1 MKNISLD
8 TFKGI
13 RVLVVG
19 DAMLDRYVR
28 GEVSRISPEAPVPVL
43 SVTERTDVPGG
54 AANVAANLRGLG
66 CSVALW
72 GITGSDG
79 QAGILGSLLEEL
91 RVENFLVCDRNRPT
105 TSKTRLVADSQ
116 QIVRYDEESNEPVSS
131 ELEDRLFL
139 SLESCIS
146 GADAVVLS
154 DYGKGLFGKGL
165 ARRIT
170 DAARREGRP
179 VFIDPKGDK
188 WERYRGADC
197 VTPNER
203 ELFQVPGE
211 CREKGLSLHGG
222 NLRNSFAFRKLLVT
236 RGAKGMCLF
245 DDEGEYSLPAPRV
258 RDVYD
263 VSGAGDTVVSV
274 LAAAV
279 AAGFSW
285 RDAMALANTAAGV
298 VITKSG
304 TSPVSIEELV
314 SAAKNGRG
322 SKICSRDEAAAL
334 GKLWRIRGEKIVFTN
349 GCFDLLH
356 PGHVLLLREA
366 AAEGDRLIVGLN
378 SDESVKKL
386 KGPDRP
392 VLCQEDRAAVL
403 SALDCVDMVVVFPEE
418 TPLTLIESL
427 QPDVLVKG
435 GDYTPDS
442 VVGRESVEG
451 RGGRVVIVP
460 LLQGKSTTSI
470 LRTVHSGK
478 TSVPEK
484 TAEEKNNS

>member
-1 MKNISLD
+1 MNISLD
-8 TFKGI
+8 IFKGI

-19 DAMLDRYVR
+19 DVMLDRYVR

-72 GITGSDG
+72 GITGSDE
-79 QAGILGSLLEEL
+79 QAGILCSLLEEL
-91 RVENFLVCDRNRPT
+91 RIENCLVCDRNRST
-105 TSKTRLVADSQ
+105 TLKTRLVAGSQ
-116 QIVRYDEESNEPVSS
+116 QIVRYDEESSEPVSR

-139 SLESCIS
+139 SLENRVPE
-146 GADAVVLS
+146 ADAVILS
-154 DYGKGLFGKGL
+154 DYGKGLFSKGL
-165 ARRIT
+165 PLRIIDVVHRR
-170 DAARREGRP
+170 GGQ
-179 VFIDPKGDK
+179 VFIDPKGED

-203 ELFQVPGE
+203 ELFKVRGE
-211 CREKGLSLHGG
+211 YREKSLSLHGG

-245 DDEGEYSLPAPRV
+245 DEEGEHSLPAPRV

-263 VSGAGDTVVSV
+263 VSGAGDTVISV

-279 AAGFSW
+279 SAGFPW

-304 TSPVSIEELV
+304 TSPVSIEELGT
-314 SAAKNGRG
+314 AAKNGQG

-334 GKLWRIRGEKIVFTN
+334 AKLWRSRGQKIVFTN

-356 PGHVLLLREA
+356 PGHVLLLRQA
-366 AAEGDRLIVGLN
+366 AAEGDRLVVGLN
-378 SDESVKKL
+378 SDESVKRL
-386 KGPDRP
+386 KGPGRP
-392 VLCQEDRAAVL
+392 VLCQDDRAAVL
-403 SALDCVDMVVVFPEE
+403 SALDCVDLVVVFPEE
-418 TPLTLIESL
+418 TPLALIEFL
-427 QPDVLVKG
+427 RPDVLVKG
-435 GDYTPDS
+435 GDYTPDT
-442 VVGRESVEG
+442 VVGREFVEG
-451 RGGRVVIVP
+451 GGGRVVIVP
-460 LLQGKSTTSI
+460 LLQGKSTTGIVKS
-470 LRTVHSGK
+470 LRG
-478 TSVPEK
+478 
-484 TAEEKNNS
+484 

>member
-1 MKNISLD
+1 MNISLES
-8 TFKGI
+8 FRGI
-13 RVLVVG
+13 RILVVG
-19 DAMLDRYVR
+19 DVMLDRYVH
-28 GEVSRISPEAPVPVL
+28 GDVARISPEAPVPVL
-43 SVTERTDVPGG
+43 SVRERADVPGG
-54 AANVAANLRGLG
+54 AANVAANLSGLG
-66 CSVALW
+66 CSVALF
-72 GITGSDG
+72 GITGKDE
-79 QAGILGSLLEEL
+79 QAHILDSMLEEMG
-91 RVENFLVCDRNRPT
+91 VENCLVRDGSRPT
-105 TSKTRLVADSQ
+105 TTKTRIVAGIQ
-116 QIVRYDEESNEPVSS
+116 QIVRCDEESSFPAGPEI
-131 ELEDRLFL
+131 EDSLFL
-139 SLESCIS
+139 SLGSRIPE
-146 GADAVVLS
+146 ADAVVLS
-154 DYGKGLFGKGL
+154 DYGKGFFRRDL
-165 ARRIT
+165 ARRVI
-170 DAARREGRP
+170 DAAQEGGKP
-179 VFIDPKGDK
+179 VFVDPKGED

-197 VTPNER
+197 VTPNEK
-203 ELFQVPGE
+203 ELFHVPGE
-211 CREKGLSLHGG
+211 GREKGLSGHG
-222 NLRNSFAFRKLLVT
+222 RTVRQSFGFRKLLVT
-236 RGAKGMCLF
+236 RGSKGMILF
-245 DDEGEYSLPAPRV
+245 GEEGEYSLPAPRV

-285 RDAMALANTAAGV
+285 RDAVVLANTAAGV

-403 SALDCVDMVVVFPEE
+403 SALDCVDLVVVFPEE
-418 TPLTLIESL
+418 TPLALIESL